1 VGASADVRQLIAENQ
16 ALMGY
21 IDSADADGSVKVVHQ
36 FSVLSSQFSV
46 LSSKNP
52 KALMPLGFFRFRVAK
67 HTT

>member
-36 FSVLSSQFSV
+36 FSVLSS
-46 LSSKNP
+46 KNP
-52 KALMPLGFFRFRVAK
+52 KARMPLGFFRFRVAK